1 MDTQSLFYF
10 FLLLFCFLTFM
21 LKNVFVYA
29 IIWMDLSFIKI
40 DFSDSPFPPIT
51 VCSVELLQHWSLSTS
66 VDLWAV
72 ISAVHARMEHVRRRS
87 SGGL

>member
-40 DFSDSPFPPIT
+40 DFSDSPVLPNHSLF
-51 VCSVELLQHWSLSTS
+51 SVVAPALDSQYICGPTDSH
-66 VDLWAV
+66 
-72 ISAVHARMEHVRRRS
+72 ISS
-87 SGGL
+87 SRTHGACPQM